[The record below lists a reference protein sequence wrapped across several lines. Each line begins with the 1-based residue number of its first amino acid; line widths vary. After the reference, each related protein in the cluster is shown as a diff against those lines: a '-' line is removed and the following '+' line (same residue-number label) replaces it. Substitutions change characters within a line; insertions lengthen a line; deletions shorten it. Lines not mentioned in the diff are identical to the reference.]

1 MERSITEG
9 RQDRA
14 AAMSGPST
22 GVARTFF
29 FGGGVVVE
37 EEEKKV
43 RRLRETT

>member
-1 MERSITEG
+1 LALLLIASPPSSLMERSITEG

-29 FGGGVVVE
+29 WGGG
-37 EEEKKV
+37 
-43 RRLRETT
+43 